1 MKKEIIEIGVM
12 FRGFTIVN
20 HFFKSLPELK
30 NFNTDLRSSFLS
42 AINGFIESSY
52 KNCFL
57 EYLEM
62 KNYLFIF
69 KVEEIKSSDFPENE
83 PLTFYLLVEKF
94 KNPDKIL
101 NKFNEKVMPLIQHF
115 KQKYNQTNFS
125 RISQF
130 KSFKVHLKDYFT

>member
-1 MKKEIIEIGVM
+1 MKKEIIETGVM

-42 AINGFIESSY
+42 AIDTFIQSSY

-62 KNYLFIF
+62 KNFLIIF
-69 KVEEIKSSDFPENE
+69 KVEEIQSSDFTEKE

-94 KNPDKIL
+94 KKPDKIL
-101 NKFNEKVMPLIQHF
+101 NKFNEKILPLIQQF
-115 KQKYNQTNFS
+115 KMKYNHVNFS
-125 RISQF
+125 KISQF
-130 KSFKVHLKDYFT
+130 RPFKEQLKEYFT